1 MDKKTKSS
9 SRLLQGGVPRG
20 SGRILLID
28 DEDIQVRTMTAMLER
43 LGYHVVGKTDAQQ
56 ALRDFRRRPEAFD
69 LVITDQSMPDLA
81 GEKLAEEILR
91 LRPDIPVIL
100 CTGYST
106 QVNEETAKAMGIR
119 EFVMK
124 PFSLR
129 EIAGTIRRVLER

>member
-1 MDKKTKSS
+1 MNNKAKPSD
-9 SRLLQGGVPRG
+9 RLLQGGVPQG

-28 DEDIQVRTMTAMLER
+28 DEDIQVRTMAAMLER
-43 LGYHVVGKTDAQQ
+43 LGYQVVGKTDAQE
-56 ALRDFRRRPEAFD
+56 ALRDFRRRPGVFD
-69 LVITDQSMPDLA
+69 LVITDQNMPDLA

-100 CTGYST
+100 ITGYST
-106 QVNEETAKAMGIR
+106 RMNEETAKAMGIR

-129 EIAGTIRRVLER
+129 EIAGTIRRVLTR